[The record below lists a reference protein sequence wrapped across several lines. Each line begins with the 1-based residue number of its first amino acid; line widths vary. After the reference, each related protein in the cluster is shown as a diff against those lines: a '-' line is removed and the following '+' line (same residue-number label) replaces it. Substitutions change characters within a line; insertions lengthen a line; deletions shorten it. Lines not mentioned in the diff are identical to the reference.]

1 MRTRTR
7 TVLSVPIEREGT
19 LPLAFP
25 DDLRFPDALVGEF
38 LERDT
43 DAGDT
48 VLDPFAGFG
57 TVLRVAADL
66 ERRAYGLEY
75 DAEKVTYARERLE
88 AVSDGDSNS
97 GAGVYSGSDSD
108 SNAEPES
115 TSPPTPT
122 LRHGDALEFS
132 SYDLPEFDYCFTSPP
147 FATDG
152 TTVDPLRDYAGES
165 DYETYLEDL
174 QDVFTQVSRR
184 MRPGGRVVLEVSN
197 LKHDGEVTTLAW
209 DVADSVGEV
218 LDFQGEVIVAWE
230 GDETDGY
237 GETDEGIYGYG
248 YDHSYCLV
256 FEAVEDGS

>member
-25 DDLRFPDALVGEF
+25 DDLRFPEALVREF
-38 LERDT
+38 IERDT

-48 VLDPFAGFG
+48 VFDPFAGFG

-66 ERRAYGLEY
+66 DRRAYGLEY

-88 AVSDGDSNS
+88 AATEG
-97 GAGVYSGSDSD
+97 GSDSNLNSD
-108 SNAEPES
+108 SSSETEAPES
-115 TSPPTPT
+115 PIST
-122 LRHGDALEFS
+122 LHHGDALELS

-174 QDVFTQVSRR
+174 QDVFAQVNRR

-209 DVADSVGEV
+209 DVADSVGEE
-218 LDFQGEVIVAWE
+218 LEFQGEVIVAWE

-237 GETDEGIYGYG
+237 GEEDDGIYGYG

-256 FEAVEDGS
+256 FEAEGTESGS